1 MADES
6 DGDDDNV
13 TDRIDNNYDVDDNDD
28 DADDS
33 DDNDDDHLVVSFI
46 LSLSLLYVLHINRR
60 GSVLSS
66 DVLQS
71 IVINQLIS

>member
-6 DGDDDNV
+6 DGDD
-13 TDRIDNNYDVDDNDD
+13 NNYDVDDYDD

-33 DDNDDDHLVVSFI
+33 DDNDDDHLVVTVI
-46 LSLSLLYVLHINRR
+46 LSLSLLYVLHNYRR

>member
-46 LSLSLLYVLHINRR
+46 LSLSLLYVLHNKKE
-60 GSVLSS
+60 VMYCH
-66 DVLQS
+66 QTYC
-71 IVINQLIS
+71 NQLSLIS